1 MFAHIISVLY
11 RMSDL
16 LQKLTVLP
24 LRTAH
29 LLIEKIPNRLVQVK
43 LVIMSIDFFIVSKWQ
58 RTKLK
63 FNIDHFLEPIFL

>member
-1 MFAHIISVLY
+1 MFAHIISVLH

-16 LQKLTVLP
+16 LHKLTVLP

-58 RTKLK
+58 RIKLK

>member
-16 LQKLTVLP
+16 LHKLTVLP

-58 RTKLK
+58 RIELK
-63 FNIDHFLEPIFL
+63 FNIDHFLEPIFM